1 MIRLSVTISLFVL
14 ELLLSG
20 CSTQPSSHPLNTA
33 RTPIPTDAKALDTC
47 SSLGTM
53 ACSLMSV
60 VTGDY
65 GVERRSAC
73 IAYIERGG
81 TRVETCG
88 SVPASQP

>member
-1 MIRLSVTISLFVL
+1 MIPLSVTIAFFVL

-33 RTPIPTDAKALDTC
+33 RSPIPNDAKMLDSC
-47 SSLGTM
+47 SSLGAM
-53 ACSLMSV
+53 ACGLMSG